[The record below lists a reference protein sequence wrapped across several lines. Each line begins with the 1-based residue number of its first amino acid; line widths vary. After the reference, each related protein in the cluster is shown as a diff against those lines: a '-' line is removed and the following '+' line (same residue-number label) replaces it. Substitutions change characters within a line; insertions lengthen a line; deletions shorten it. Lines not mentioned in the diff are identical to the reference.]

1 MSNVISVIKKAIR
14 ETDITLL
21 LLCMAAS
28 VFGFVLVRSATEVSR
43 GADQLI
49 SRDLR
54 VMIIAVA
61 GGIFV
66 ALVMSFINYENILRL
81 WPLIAAAGVAMM
93 AVTFLFGTGP
103 AERSD
108 VRSWLHIPGM
118 SFYFQPS
125 ELLKIMFIITFGAHL
140 DLVKDHI
147 RELKTVLLLC
157 LHGAVAAGSVVV
169 TGDMGRALIFLIIF
183 AVMFFMA
190 GLAPK
195 HIAAAVVLV
204 AAAIPVAWK
213 FVLGEIQKQRIMA
226 LLYPED
232 YPDIIYQ
239 QEKGIT
245 AIGAGGWTG
254 MGLMKGTY
262 TQAVKGV
269 PMRENDMIFSVVGEE
284 LGFIGCVFALGLIV
298 LIIVKIVNTGHNA
311 RDKAASYMCNG
322 LAAMLAGHVIVNV
335 GMCLMLLPV
344 VGITLPFYSAG
355 GSSNLCLYVG
365 IGLALSIYRYN
376 QEGKAVNF
384 RMSKIRTPFY
394 E

>member
-1 MSNVISVIKKAIR
+1 MSNLISVIKKAIR
-14 ETDITLL
+14 ETDNTLL
-21 LLCMAAS
+21 LLCLAAS

-54 VMIIAVA
+54 VMLIAVA
-61 GGIFV
+61 GGIFI

-103 AERSD
+103 ADRSD
-108 VRSWLHIPGM
+108 VRSWLRLPGG
-118 SFYFQPS
+118 FYFQPS

-157 LHGAVAAGSVVV
+157 VHGAVAAGTVVV
-169 TGDMGRALIFLIIF
+169 TGDMGSALIFLIVF
-183 AVMFFMA
+183 AVMIFMA

-195 HIAAAVVLV
+195 HIAAAAVL
-204 AAAIPVAWK
+204 AAAAVPVAWK

-232 YPDIIYQ
+232 YPNIIYQ
-239 QEKGIT
+239 QEKGLT

-254 MGLMKGTY
+254 MGLMKGAY
-262 TQAVKGV
+262 TQAVKGGV

-284 LGFIGCVFALGLIV
+284 LGFVGCVFALGIIV
-298 LIIVKIVNTGHNA
+298 LIIVRIVSTGHNA
-311 RDKAASYMCNG
+311 RDKAASYMCSG

-365 IGLALSIYRYN
+365 IGLAMSIYRYN